1 MFNNP
6 RIDKLYELMTRLN
19 CVRQTG
25 STELLVNAKKYL
37 ATNATL
43 IVRDSDECKRLKM
56 DYNIDSISINNT
68 DALYGINSPIF
79 IDKDA
84 ITLIMTTLF
93 HEIINLQAK
102 IKLLDLKCEMYT
114 DGLDYLGRVST
125 DLVDKNINLKEEN
138 DKLKEELE
146 LIKKYLN
153 INVNTNINKE

>member
-6 RIDKLYELMTRLN
+6 RIDKLYELMARLN

-56 DYNIDSISINNT
+56 KYGIDSINMHNT
-68 DALYGINSPIF
+68 ESLYGINTPIA

-84 ITLIMTTLF
+84 VVIIMIDLF
-93 HEIINLQAK
+93 NEIMNLQDK

-114 DGLDYLGRVST
+114 DGLDYLGRATT
-125 DLVDKNINLKEEN
+125 DLVDKNNKLEEEN

-146 LIKKYLN
+146 TIKKYLN

>member
-56 DYNIDSISINNT
+56 KYGIDSIAINNT
-68 DALYGINSPIF
+68 NALYGINTPIA
-79 IDKDA
+79 IDKDTVV
-84 ITLIMTTLF
+84 IIMTSLF
-93 HEIINLQAK
+93 SEIMNLQDK

-114 DGLDYLGRVST
+114 DGLDYLGRALT

>member
-1 MFNNP
+1 MFNNT

-19 CVRQTG
+19 CVQQTG

-56 DYNIDSISINNT
+56 KYGIDSIAINNT
-68 DALYGINSPIF
+68 NVLYGINTPIA

-84 ITLIMTTLF
+84 VVIIMIDLF
-93 HEIINLQAK
+93 NEIMNLQDK

-114 DGLDYLGRVST
+114 DGLDYLGRAST
-125 DLVDKNINLKEEN
+125 DLVDKNIKLKEEN
-138 DKLKEELE
+138 DKLKEKLE
-146 LIKKYLN
+146 TIAKYL
-153 INVNTNINKE
+153 NTNINKE

>member
-1 MFNNP
+1 MP

-56 DYNIDSISINNT
+56 KYGIDSIAINNT
-68 DALYGINSPIF
+68 NALYGINTPIA

-84 ITLIMTTLF
+84 VVTIMTSLF
-93 HEIINLQAK
+93 NEIIDLQDE

-114 DGLDYLGRVST
+114 DGLDYLGRAST
-125 DLVDKNINLKEEN
+125 DLVDKNIKLKEEN

-146 LIKKYLN
+146 TIKKYLN
-153 INVNTNINKE
+153 INVNININKE

>member
-56 DYNIDSISINNT
+56 KYGIDSINMHNT
-68 DALYGINSPIF
+68 ESLYGINTPIA
-79 IDKDA
+79 IDKDVVV
-84 ITLIMTTLF
+84 TIMIDMF
-93 HEIINLQAK
+93 NEIMNLQDK

-114 DGLDYLGRVST
+114 DGLDYLGRALT

-138 DKLKEELE
+138 DKLKEKLE
-146 LIKKYLN
+146 TIKKYLN

>member
-56 DYNIDSISINNT
+56 KYGIDSIAINNT
-68 DALYGINSPIF
+68 NVLYGINTPIA
-79 IDKDA
+79 IDKDTVV
-84 ITLIMTTLF
+84 IIMIDLF
-93 HEIINLQAK
+93 NEIMNLQDK

-114 DGLDYLGRVST
+114 DGLDYLGRAST
-125 DLVDKNINLKEEN
+125 DLVDKNIKLKEEN

-146 LIKKYLN
+146 TIKKYLN
-153 INVNTNINKE
+153 INVNININKE

>member
-1 MFNNP
+1 MP

-25 STELLVNAKKYL
+25 STEMLVTFKKIFYPDS
-37 ATNATL
+37 TL
-43 IVRDSDECKRLKM
+43 IVRDNNECHRLKM

-114 DGLDYLGRVST
+114 DGLDYLGRAST
-125 DLVDKNINLKEEN
+125 DLVDKNIKLKEEN
-138 DKLKEELE
+138 DKLKEKLE
-146 LIKKYLN
+146 TIAKYLN
-153 INVNTNINKE
+153 ININKE

>member
-56 DYNIDSISINNT
+56 KYGIDSIAINNT
-68 DALYGINSPIF
+68 NALYGINTPIA

-84 ITLIMTTLF
+84 VVIIMIDLF
-93 HEIINLQAK
+93 HEIMNLQDK

-114 DGLDYLGRVST
+114 DGLDYLGRASI
-125 DLVDKNINLKEEN
+125 DLIDKNINLKEEN

-146 LIKKYLN
+146 TIKKYLN

>member
-56 DYNIDSISINNT
+56 KYGIDSIAINNT
-68 DALYGINSPIF
+68 NVLYGINTPIA
-79 IDKDA
+79 IDKDVVV
-84 ITLIMTTLF
+84 IIMIDLF
-93 HEIINLQAK
+93 NEIMNLQDK

-114 DGLDYLGRVST
+114 DGLDYLGRALT

-138 DKLKEELE
+138 DKLKEKLE
-146 LIKKYLN
+146 TIKKYLN

>member
-1 MFNNP
+1 MFNNT

-56 DYNIDSISINNT
+56 KYGIDSIAINNT
-68 DALYGINSPIF
+68 NVLYGINTPIA

-84 ITLIMTTLF
+84 VVIIMIDLF
-93 HEIINLQAK
+93 NEIMNLQDK
-102 IKLLDLKCEMYT
+102 IKSLDLKCEMYT
-114 DGLDYLGRVST
+114 DGLDYLGRATT
-125 DLVDKNINLKEEN
+125 DLVDKNNKLEEEN

-146 LIKKYLN
+146 TIKKYLN
-153 INVNTNINKE
+153 INVNININKE

>member
-56 DYNIDSISINNT
+56 KYGIDSIAINNT
-68 DALYGINSPIF
+68 NVLYGINTPIA
-79 IDKDA
+79 IDKDVVV
-84 ITLIMTTLF
+84 IIMIDLF
-93 HEIINLQAK
+93 NEIMNLQDK

-114 DGLDYLGRVST
+114 VGLDYLGRATT
-125 DLVDKNINLKEEN
+125 DLVDKNNKLEEEN

-146 LIKKYLN
+146 TIKKYLN
-153 INVNTNINKE
+153 MNINTNINKE

>member
-56 DYNIDSISINNT
+56 KYGIDSIAINNT
-68 DALYGINSPIF
+68 NVLYGINTPIA
-79 IDKDA
+79 IDKDTVV
-84 ITLIMTTLF
+84 IIMIDLF
-93 HEIINLQAK
+93 NEIMNLQDK

-114 DGLDYLGRVST
+114 DGLDYLGRATT
-125 DLVDKNINLKEEN
+125 DLVDKNNKLEEEN

-146 LIKKYLN
+146 TIKKYLN

>member
-1 MFNNP
+1 MFNNT

-56 DYNIDSISINNT
+56 KYGIDSIAINNT
-68 DALYGINSPIF
+68 NVLYGINTPIA

-84 ITLIMTTLF
+84 VVTIMIDMF
-93 HEIINLQAK
+93 NEIMNLQDK
-102 IKLLDLKCEMYT
+102 IKLLDLKCEMYI
-114 DGLDYLGRVST
+114 DGLDYLGRAST
-125 DLVDKNINLKEEN
+125 DLVDKNNKLEEEN

-146 LIKKYLN
+146 TIKKYLN
-153 INVNTNINKE
+153 INVNININKE

>member
-56 DYNIDSISINNT
+56 KYGIDSINMHNT
-68 DALYGINSPIF
+68 ESLYGINTPIA

-84 ITLIMTTLF
+84 VVTIMIDLF
-93 HEIINLQAK
+93 NEIMNLQDK

-114 DGLDYLGRVST
+114 DGLDYLGRAST
-125 DLVDKNINLKEEN
+125 DLVDKNNKLEEEN

-146 LIKKYLN
+146 TIKKYLN

>member
-1 MFNNP
+1 MFNNT
-6 RIDKLYELMTRLN
+6 RIYKLYELMTRLN

-56 DYNIDSISINNT
+56 KYGIDSINMHNT
-68 DALYGINSPIF
+68 ESLYGINTPIA

-84 ITLIMTTLF
+84 VVIIMIDLF
-93 HEIINLQAK
+93 NEIMNLQDK

-114 DGLDYLGRVST
+114 DELDYLGRATT
-125 DLVDKNINLKEEN
+125 DLVDKNNKLEEEN

-146 LIKKYLN
+146 TIKKYLN
-153 INVNTNINKE
+153 INVNININKE

>member
-1 MFNNP
+1 MP

-56 DYNIDSISINNT
+56 EYGIDSIAINNT
-68 DALYGINSPIF
+68 NALYGINTPIA

-84 ITLIMTTLF
+84 VVTIMIDMF
-93 HEIINLQAK
+93 NEIMNLQDK

-114 DGLDYLGRVST
+114 DGLDYLSRAST
-125 DLVDKNINLKEEN
+125 DLVDKNIKLKEEN
-138 DKLKEELE
+138 DKLKEKLE
-146 LIKKYLN
+146 TIAKYL
-153 INVNTNINKE
+153 NTNINKE

>member
-56 DYNIDSISINNT
+56 KYGIDSIAINNT
-68 DALYGINSPIF
+68 NVLYGINTPIA
-79 IDKDA
+79 IDKD
-84 ITLIMTTLF
+84 TVVTIMIDMF
-93 HEIINLQAK
+93 NEIMNLQDK

-114 DGLDYLGRVST
+114 DGLDYLGRAST
-125 DLVDKNINLKEEN
+125 DLVDKNNKLEEEN

-146 LIKKYLN
+146 TIKKYLN

>member
-1 MFNNP
+1 MFNNT

-56 DYNIDSISINNT
+56 KYGIDSINMHNT
-68 DALYGINSPIF
+68 ESLYGINTPIA

-84 ITLIMTTLF
+84 VVIIMIDLF
-93 HEIINLQAK
+93 NEIMNLQDK

-114 DGLDYLGRVST
+114 DGLDYLGRALT

-138 DKLKEELE
+138 DKLKEKLE
-146 LIKKYLN
+146 TIKKYLN

>member
-1 MFNNP
+1 MFNNT

-56 DYNIDSISINNT
+56 KYGIDSINMHNT
-68 DALYGINSPIF
+68 ESLYGINTPIA
-79 IDKDA
+79 IDKDVVV
-84 ITLIMTTLF
+84 IIMIDLF
-93 HEIINLQAK
+93 NEIMNLQDK
-102 IKLLDLKCEMYT
+102 IKSLDLKCEMYT
-114 DGLDYLGRVST
+114 DGLDYLGRAST
-125 DLVDKNINLKEEN
+125 DLVDKNNKLEEEN

-146 LIKKYLN
+146 TIKKYLN
-153 INVNTNINKE
+153 INVNININKE